1 MDVKRDVTKIQRERE
16 LMAVDLEVSLNS
28 LLGGQRDI
36 RQRLKVDERER
47 DSTRDK
53 AKFIIS

>member
-1 MDVKRDVTKIQRERE
+1 
-16 LMAVDLEVSLNS
+16 MAVDLEVSLNS